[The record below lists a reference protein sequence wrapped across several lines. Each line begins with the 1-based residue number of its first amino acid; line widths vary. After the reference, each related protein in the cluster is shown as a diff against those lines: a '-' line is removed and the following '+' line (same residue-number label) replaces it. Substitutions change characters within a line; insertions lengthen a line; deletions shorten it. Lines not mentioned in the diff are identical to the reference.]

1 MMTLVVG
8 GAASGKSEYAE
19 RLVVHAGEAPR
30 VYIATMQPF
39 DEESLRRIEK
49 HRRMRAEKNFET
61 LECYTNLASA
71 QVPAGSTV
79 LLECVSN
86 LCANEIYSP
95 DGSGENAAEAIRR
108 GVEHLRSRCG
118 ELIVV
123 SNEVFSG
130 GSAYEGD
137 TLRYLQ
143 MLGQV
148 NRELSAMADDVCEV
162 VCGIPCWQ
170 KGGERF
176 RDLV

>member
-19 RLVVHAGEAPR
+19 RLVVRAGEAPR

-39 DEESLRRIEK
+39 DQESLRRIEK
-49 HRRMRAEKNFET
+49 HRRMRAEKRFET
-61 LECYTNLASA
+61 LECYTGLVSA

-86 LCANEIYSP
+86 LCANELYSP
-95 DGSGENAAEAIRR
+95 DGSGEHAAEAIRR
-108 GVEHLRSRCG
+108 GVEHLRGQCG
-118 ELIVV
+118 GLIVV
-123 SNEVFSG
+123 SNELFSG
-130 GSAYEGD
+130 GSIYEGD

-143 MLGQV
+143 VLGQV
-148 NRELSAMADDVCEV
+148 NRELAAMADDVCEV
-162 VCGIPCWQ
+162 ACGIPCWH

>member
-19 RLVVHAGEAPR
+19 RLVVHAGGAPR

-39 DEESLRRIEK
+39 DEESLRRIDK
-49 HRRMRAEKNFET
+49 HRWMRAEKRFET
-61 LECYTNLASA
+61 LECYTDLASA

-86 LCANEIYSP
+86 LCANELYSP
-95 DGSGENAAEAIRR
+95 DGSGELAAEAIRR
-108 GVEHLRSRCG
+108 GVEHLRSQCG

-143 MLGQV
+143 VLGRV
-148 NRELSAMADDVCEV
+148 NRELAAMADDVCEV
-162 VCGIPCWQ
+162 VCGIPSWH